1 MGVLKNLRGP
11 RLSAALSP
19 CDDGDDHSRCDG
31 NLDNLGRLL
40 SRATDLVSVR
50 DASIRFLRASSYFLG
65 NGIANRPAGP
75 LVLAE
80 SEVLLDG
87 AQTLD

>member
-19 CDDGDDHSRCDG
+19 CGDGDDHSRG
-31 NLDNLGRLL
+31 AGNLGRLL

-50 DASIRFLRASSYFLG
+50 DASIRFLRASSCFLG
-65 NGIANRPAGP
+65 NGIANVPAGP

-80 SEVLLDG
+80 SEVLFDG